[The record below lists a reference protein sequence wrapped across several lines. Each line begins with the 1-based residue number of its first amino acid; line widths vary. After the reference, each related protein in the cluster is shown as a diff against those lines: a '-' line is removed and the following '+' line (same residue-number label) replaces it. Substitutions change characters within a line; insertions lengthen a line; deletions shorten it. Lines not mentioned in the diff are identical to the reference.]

1 MIFSLD
7 YDGTASEDIEL
18 WTQFVKNAKARGHTV
33 YIVTMRTPAEAV
45 EIPAVLADEVE
56 AVICTSRDAK
66 RPFCRDLDIE
76 IDVWIDDQPLSVS
89 HHARD
94 VYAYCAPI
102 AGEVETD

>member
-76 IDVWIDDQPLSVS
+76 IDVWIDDAPGAVLLP
-89 HHARD
+89 AKD
-94 VYAYCAPI
+94 VYAHVVPVD
-102 AGEVETD
+102 E